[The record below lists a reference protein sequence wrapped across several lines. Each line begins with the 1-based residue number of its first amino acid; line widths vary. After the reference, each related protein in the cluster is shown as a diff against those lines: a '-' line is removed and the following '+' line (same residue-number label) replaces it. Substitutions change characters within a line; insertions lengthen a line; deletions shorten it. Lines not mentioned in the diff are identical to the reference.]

1 MTIVLDASTLV
12 AALIDTGAHGR
23 WAEALLAS
31 ESLLAPHLLPVETTN
46 ILRRAVLAGNVTQ
59 DAAALAHADIS
70 SLRIVYFAYEPF
82 AQRVWELRFNVTSYD
97 AWYVAL
103 AEETEAPLAT
113 LDVRLAQAVGP
124 KCAFLRPPA

>member
-46 ILRRAVLAGNVTQ
+46 ILRRAVLAGNITQ
-59 DAAALAHADIS
+59 DVAALAHADIS